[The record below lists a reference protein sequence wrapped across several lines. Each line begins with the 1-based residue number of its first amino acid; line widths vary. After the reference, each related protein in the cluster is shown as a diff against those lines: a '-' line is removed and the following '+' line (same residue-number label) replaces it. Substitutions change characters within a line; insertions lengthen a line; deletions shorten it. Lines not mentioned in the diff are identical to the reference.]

1 LHLIIDDYNDQAS
14 SVRLFIEERLRM
26 AASPPRKKGKPAV
39 KSARDGGP
47 QEAASFIAEHLADL
61 AGLARRHKLNM
72 LGFLLDMGLME
83 AREIARP
90 RRKRTPKA

>member
-1 LHLIIDDYNDQAS
+1 
-14 SVRLFIEERLRM
+14 M
-26 AASPPRKKGKPAV
+26 AASPPRKRRKPAV

-47 QEAASFIAEHLADL
+47 SEAADFIAEQLADL

-83 AREIARP
+83 AKEIARP

>member
-1 LHLIIDDYNDQAS
+1 
-14 SVRLFIEERLRM
+14 M
-26 AASPPRKKGKPAV
+26 AAAPPRKRRKPAV

-47 QEAASFIAEHLADL
+47 SEAADFIAEQLADL

-83 AREIARP
+83 AKEIARP